1 MNAAMAQTR
10 KRRTTKHRGNAAGMV
25 ETRGRTGR
33 KPRPEERKATT
44 VTAKDRRLERLARPP
59 SWRSAMNKAA
69 LAALVLFVLS
79 ITLLGQTVV
88 QAATLVPFLFA
99 VYVPLGYYT
108 DRWIY
113 QRHMRR
119 QAKR

>member
-1 MNAAMAQTR
+1 MAQTK

-33 KPRPEERKATT
+33 KPRPDERKGGGSTSMS
-44 VTAKDRRLERLARPP
+44 AKDRRLERLNRPP
-59 SWRSAMNKAA
+59 SWRSAINKAA

-79 ITLLGQTVV
+79 VTLLGQTVA

-108 DRWIY
+108 DGWIY
-113 QRHMRR
+113 KRHQRR
-119 QAKR
+119 QVKR

>member
-1 MNAAMAQTR
+1 MAQTK

-33 KPRPEERKATT
+33 KPRPDERKAAPQS
-44 VTAKDRRLERLARPP
+44 AKDRRLERMARPP
-59 SWRSAMNKAA
+59 SWRSAFIKAA
-69 LAALVLFVLS
+69 IAALVLLVLS
-79 ITLLGQTVV
+79 VTVLGQTLA

-108 DRWIY
+108 DRWIH
-113 QRHMRR
+113 QRHLRR
-119 QAKR
+119 QARA